1 MAMVLDE
8 LVLALGIDDKNFSA
22 GEQAVVAGLDRLTAV
37 MENVAQAFDTGEKKS
52 SEALDKTGKKAD
64 KTAKDMEAS
73 GKKAASFFSSI
84 RAQVLALAGVTLSLG
99 GLKSFVT
106 GFTSNLNQLATAA
119 DAFGMSAKSLDGW
132 TKAGEA
138 FGVSANEIVGAFS
151 RINDAKA
158 RLKSGLGLDP
168 QLQSLLLAVNQA
180 GANIDLG
187 RDGTEDIVR
196 KLAAAFPKLNKDQ
209 QQAYGSELGYGY
221 AAQQWFGSGHALRDV
236 DRFTARSGVDDQSI
250 AAARKFRQQ
259 WAEISQAFEKT
270 GYILFN
276 ALLPYIKQFNAWL
289 NDLANWMAQHPDEI
303 KAAVQGVFD
312 VLSNIVGVAG
322 EAANAVGGWQ
332 NAILLLVSASVGG
345 KLLSLFKGLSGALM
359 GPAGLIAALVALE
372 EFVVKPLEEKYPA
385 LKNNPVAD
393 ALNNLPF
400 SDKVEEWGKSARDW
414 VKDTFRINLPFSD
427 KVEEWG
433 KSAHDWVK
441 DTFGINL
448 PRGDGYGQGQAPT
461 QFAQSVRRPQPTKA
475 GEEMLAWLQ
484 PKLSKLEET
493 FGLPAGLLRSMVI
506 TESGGDTQAVSKAG
520 AKGPFQFMP
529 GTAKDFGLV
538 GDDVFDPEKS
548 AHAAARYMSQLLKM
562 FDGDLG
568 KALAAYNW
576 GQGNV
581 ERKGLGA
588 APQETREYVPKVLS
602 NLPQPGAGMAAQARQ
617 PLGGSQ
623 STITETTHIGT
634 LQVNSPADSTKGII
648 DDARQKINR
657 SSLVGAYASGVS
669 T

>member
-52 SEALDKTGKKAD
+52 SEALDKIGKKAD

-73 GKKAASFFSSI
+73 GKKAASFFSNI

-168 QLQSLLLAVNQA
+168 QLQSLLLAANQA

-196 KLAAAFPKLNKDQ
+196 KLAAAFPNLNKDQ

-289 NDLANWMAQHPDEI
+289 NDLASWMAQHPDEI

-312 VLSNIVGVAG
+312 VLSSIVGIAG

-372 EFVVKPLEEKYPA
+372 EFVVKPLEEKYLA
-385 LKNNPVAD
+385 LKDNPVAD
-393 ALNNLPF
+393 FLNNLPG
-400 SDKVEEWGKSARDW
+400 SDW
-414 VKDTFRINLPFSD
+414 VNELGKKLLPWRRD
-427 KVEEWG
+427 E
-433 KSAHDWVK
+433 AD
-441 DTFGINL
+441 
-448 PRGDGYGQGQAPT
+448 PA

-617 PLGGSQ
+617 PVGGSQ

>member
-64 KTAKDMEAS
+64 KTAKDMEVS

-168 QLQSLLLAVNQA
+168 QLQSLLLAANQA

-196 KLAAAFPKLNKDQ
+196 KLAAAFPNLNKDQ

-312 VLSNIVGVAG
+312 VLSSIVGVAG
-322 EAANAVGGWQ
+322 EAAKAAGGWQ

-385 LKNNPVAD
+385 LKDNPVAD
-393 ALNNLPF
+393 FINNLPG
-400 SDKVEEWGKSARDW
+400 SDW
-414 VKDTFRINLPFSD
+414 VNELGKKLLPWRRD
-427 KVEEWG
+427 E
-433 KSAHDWVK
+433 AD
-441 DTFGINL
+441 
-448 PRGDGYGQGQAPT
+448 AT
-461 QFAQSVRRPQPTKA
+461 QFAQSVRRPQATKA

-617 PLGGSQ
+617 PVGGSQ

>member
-168 QLQSLLLAVNQA
+168 QLQSLLLAANQA

-196 KLAAAFPKLNKDQ
+196 KLAAAFPNLNKDQ

-312 VLSNIVGVAG
+312 VLSSIVGVAG
-322 EAANAVGGWQ
+322 EAVKMVGGWQ
-332 NAILLLVSASVGG
+332 EAIVLLVSASVGG
-345 KLLSLFKGLSGALM
+345 KLLSLFQGLSGALM

-372 EFVVKPLEEKYPA
+372 EFVIKPLEEKYPA

-400 SDKVEEWGKSARDW
+400 SDKVEG
-414 VKDTFRINLPFSD
+414 
-427 KVEEWG
+427 WG

-529 GTAKDFGLV
+529 GTAKDFGLI

-617 PLGGSQ
+617 PVGGSQ

-634 LQVNSPADSTKGII
+634 LQVNSSADSTKGII

>member
-168 QLQSLLLAVNQA
+168 QLQSLLLAANQA

-196 KLAAAFPKLNKDQ
+196 KLAAAFPNLNKDQ

-372 EFVVKPLEEKYPA
+372 EFVIKPLEEKYPA

-400 SDKVEEWGKSARDW
+400 SDKVEG
-414 VKDTFRINLPFSD
+414 
-427 KVEEWG
+427 WG

-617 PLGGSQ
+617 PVGGSQ

-634 LQVNSPADSTKGII
+634 LQVNSPANSTKGII

>member
-168 QLQSLLLAVNQA
+168 QLQSLLLAANQA

-196 KLAAAFPKLNKDQ
+196 KLAAAFPNLNKDQ

-345 KLLSLFKGLSGALM
+345 KLLSLFNGLSGALM

-372 EFVVKPLEEKYPA
+372 EFVIKPLEEKYPA

-400 SDKVEEWGKSARDW
+400 SDKVEG
-414 VKDTFRINLPFSD
+414 
-427 KVEEWG
+427 WG

-617 PLGGSQ
+617 PVGGSQ

-634 LQVNSPADSTKGII
+634 LQVNSPANSTKGII

>member
-168 QLQSLLLAVNQA
+168 QLQSLLLAANQA

-196 KLAAAFPKLNKDQ
+196 KLAAAFPNLNKDQ

-372 EFVVKPLEEKYPA
+372 EFVIKPLEEKYPA

-400 SDKVEEWGKSARDW
+400 SDKVEG
-414 VKDTFRINLPFSD
+414 
-427 KVEEWG
+427 WG

-448 PRGDGYGQGQAPT
+448 PRGDGYGQDQAPT

-617 PLGGSQ
+617 PVGGSQ

>member
-1 MAMVLDE
+1 MVLDE

-196 KLAAAFPKLNKDQ
+196 KLAAAFPNLNKDQ

-400 SDKVEEWGKSARDW
+400 SDKVEG
-414 VKDTFRINLPFSD
+414 
-427 KVEEWG
+427 WG

>member
-168 QLQSLLLAVNQA
+168 QLQSLLLAANQA

-196 KLAAAFPKLNKDQ
+196 KLAAAFPNLNKDQ

-236 DRFTARSGVDDQSI
+236 DRFTARSGVDEQSI

-312 VLSNIVGVAG
+312 VLSSIVGVAG

-385 LKNNPVAD
+385 LKDNPVAD
-393 ALNNLPF
+393 FLNNLPG
-400 SDKVEEWGKSARDW
+400 SDW
-414 VKDTFRINLPFSD
+414 VNELGKKLLPWRRD
-427 KVEEWG
+427 E
-433 KSAHDWVK
+433 AD
-441 DTFGINL
+441 
-448 PRGDGYGQGQAPT
+448 PA

-617 PLGGSQ
+617 PVGGSQ

>member
-168 QLQSLLLAVNQA
+168 QLPSLLLAANQA

-196 KLAAAFPKLNKDQ
+196 KLAAAFPNLNKDQ

-221 AAQQWFGSGHALRDV
+221 AAQQWFGSGHALRDI

-289 NDLANWMAQHPDEI
+289 NDLASWMAQHPDEI

-312 VLSNIVGVAG
+312 VLSSIVGIAG

-372 EFVVKPLEEKYPA
+372 EFVIKPLEEKYPA

-393 ALNNLPF
+393 VLNNLPF
-400 SDKVEEWGKSARDW
+400 SDKVEG
-414 VKDTFRINLPFSD
+414 
-427 KVEEWG
+427 WG

-448 PRGDGYGQGQAPT
+448 PRGDGYGQDQAPT

-617 PLGGSQ
+617 PVGGSQ

>member
-168 QLQSLLLAVNQA
+168 QLQSLLLAANQA

-196 KLAAAFPKLNKDQ
+196 KLAAAFPNLNKDQ

-372 EFVVKPLEEKYPA
+372 EFVIKPLEEKYPA

-400 SDKVEEWGKSARDW
+400 SDKVEG
-414 VKDTFRINLPFSD
+414 
-427 KVEEWG
+427 WG

-448 PRGDGYGQGQAPT
+448 PRGDGYGQDQAPT

-617 PLGGSQ
+617 PVGGAQ

>member
-1 MAMVLDE
+1 MVLDE

-138 FGVSANEIVGAFS
+138 FGVNANEIVGAFS

-168 QLQSLLLAVNQA
+168 QLQSLLLAANQA

-196 KLAAAFPKLNKDQ
+196 KLAAAFPNLNKDQ

-303 KAAVQGVFD
+303 KAALQGVFD

-372 EFVVKPLEEKYPA
+372 EFVIKPLEEKYPA

-400 SDKVEEWGKSARDW
+400 SDKVEG
-414 VKDTFRINLPFSD
+414 
-427 KVEEWG
+427 WG

-448 PRGDGYGQGQAPT
+448 PRGDGYGQDQAPT

-617 PLGGSQ
+617 PVGGSQ

>member
-37 MENVAQAFDTGEKKS
+37 MENVAKAFDTGEKKS

-168 QLQSLLLAVNQA
+168 QLQSLLLAANQA

-196 KLAAAFPKLNKDQ
+196 KLAAAFPNLNKDQ

-312 VLSNIVGVAG
+312 VLSNIVGVG
-322 EAANAVGGWQ
+322 SEAANAVGGWQ

-372 EFVVKPLEEKYPA
+372 EFVIKPLEEKYPA

-400 SDKVEEWGKSARDW
+400 SDKVEG
-414 VKDTFRINLPFSD
+414 
-427 KVEEWG
+427 WG

-448 PRGDGYGQGQAPT
+448 PRGDGYGQDQAPT

-506 TESGGDTQAVSKAG
+506 TESGGDTQAISKAG

-588 APQETREYVPKVLS
+588 VPQETREYVPKVLS

-617 PLGGSQ
+617 PVGGSQ

-657 SSLVGAYASGVS
+657 SSFVGAYASGVS

>member
-1 MAMVLDE
+1 MVLDE

-168 QLQSLLLAVNQA
+168 QLQSLLLAANQA

-196 KLAAAFPKLNKDQ
+196 KLAAAFPNLNKDQ

-322 EAANAVGGWQ
+322 EAAKAVGGWQ

-385 LKNNPVAD
+385 LKDNPVAD
-393 ALNNLPF
+393 FLNNLPG
-400 SDKVEEWGKSARDW
+400 SDW
-414 VKDTFRINLPFSD
+414 VNELGKKLLPWRRD
-427 KVEEWG
+427 E
-433 KSAHDWVK
+433 AD
-441 DTFGINL
+441 
-448 PRGDGYGQGQAPT
+448 PA

-617 PLGGSQ
+617 PVGGSQ

>member
-1 MAMVLDE
+1 MVLDE

-168 QLQSLLLAVNQA
+168 QLQSLLLAANQA

-196 KLAAAFPKLNKDQ
+196 KLAAAFPNLNKDQ

-345 KLLSLFKGLSGALM
+345 KLLSLFNGLSGALM

-372 EFVVKPLEEKYPA
+372 EFVIKPLEEKYPA

-400 SDKVEEWGKSARDW
+400 SDKVEG
-414 VKDTFRINLPFSD
+414 
-427 KVEEWG
+427 WG

-617 PLGGSQ
+617 PVGGSQ

-634 LQVNSPADSTKGII
+634 LQVNSPANSTKGII

>member
-168 QLQSLLLAVNQA
+168 QLQSLLLAANQA

-196 KLAAAFPKLNKDQ
+196 KLAAAFPNLNKDQ

-372 EFVVKPLEEKYPA
+372 EFVIKPLEEKYPA

-400 SDKVEEWGKSARDW
+400 SDKVEG
-414 VKDTFRINLPFSD
+414 
-427 KVEEWG
+427 WG

-448 PRGDGYGQGQAPT
+448 PRGDGYGQDQAPT

-506 TESGGDTQAVSKAG
+506 TESGGETQAVSKAG

-529 GTAKDFGLV
+529 GTAQDFGLV

-617 PLGGSQ
+617 PVGGSQ

>member
-64 KTAKDMEAS
+64 KTAKDLEAS

-168 QLQSLLLAVNQA
+168 QLQSLLLAANQA

-196 KLAAAFPKLNKDQ
+196 KLAAAFPNLNKDQ

-322 EAANAVGGWQ
+322 EAAKAVGCWQ

-385 LKNNPVAD
+385 LKDNPVAD
-393 ALNNLPF
+393 FLNNLPG
-400 SDKVEEWGKSARDW
+400 SDW
-414 VKDTFRINLPFSD
+414 VNELGKKLLPWRRD
-427 KVEEWG
+427 E
-433 KSAHDWVK
+433 AD
-441 DTFGINL
+441 
-448 PRGDGYGQGQAPT
+448 PA

-617 PLGGSQ
+617 PVGGSQ

>member
-168 QLQSLLLAVNQA
+168 QLQSLLLAANQA

-196 KLAAAFPKLNKDQ
+196 KLAAAFPNLNKDQ

-236 DRFTARSGVDDQSI
+236 DRFTARSGVDEQSI

-372 EFVVKPLEEKYPA
+372 EFVIKPLEEKYPA

-400 SDKVEEWGKSARDW
+400 SDKVEG
-414 VKDTFRINLPFSD
+414 
-427 KVEEWG
+427 WG

-448 PRGDGYGQGQAPT
+448 PRGDGYGQDQAPT

-617 PLGGSQ
+617 PVGGSQ

>member
-168 QLQSLLLAVNQA
+168 QLQSLLLAANQA

-196 KLAAAFPKLNKDQ
+196 KLAAAFPNLNKDQ

-372 EFVVKPLEEKYPA
+372 EFVIKPLEEKYPA

-400 SDKVEEWGKSARDW
+400 SDKVEG
-414 VKDTFRINLPFSD
+414 
-427 KVEEWG
+427 WG

-506 TESGGDTQAVSKAG
+506 TESGGDPQAVSKAG

-617 PLGGSQ
+617 PVGGSQ

>member
-1 MAMVLDE
+1 VAMVLDE

-168 QLQSLLLAVNQA
+168 QLQSLLLAANQA

-196 KLAAAFPKLNKDQ
+196 KLAAAFPNLNKDQ

-372 EFVVKPLEEKYPA
+372 EFVIKPLEEKYPA

-400 SDKVEEWGKSARDW
+400 SDKVEG
-414 VKDTFRINLPFSD
+414 
-427 KVEEWG
+427 WG

-548 AHAAARYMSQLLKM
+548 AHAAARYMSQLLKI

-617 PLGGSQ
+617 PVGGSQ

>member
-22 GEQAVVAGLDRLTAV
+22 GEQAVVAGLDRLTAL

-168 QLQSLLLAVNQA
+168 QLQSLLLAANQA

-196 KLAAAFPKLNKDQ
+196 KLAAAFPNLNKDQ

-322 EAANAVGGWQ
+322 EAAKAVGGWQ

-385 LKNNPVAD
+385 LKDNPVAD
-393 ALNNLPF
+393 FLNNLPG
-400 SDKVEEWGKSARDW
+400 SDW
-414 VKDTFRINLPFSD
+414 VNELGKKLLPWRRD
-427 KVEEWG
+427 E
-433 KSAHDWVK
+433 AD
-441 DTFGINL
+441 
-448 PRGDGYGQGQAPT
+448 PA

-475 GEEMLAWLQ
+475 GEEMLALLQ

-506 TESGGDTQAVSKAG
+506 TESGGDTQAISKAG

-617 PLGGSQ
+617 PVGGSQ

>member
-1 MAMVLDE
+1 VAMVLDE

-168 QLQSLLLAVNQA
+168 QLQSLLLAANQA

-196 KLAAAFPKLNKDQ
+196 KLAAAFPNLNKDQ

-372 EFVVKPLEEKYPA
+372 EFVIKPLEEKYPA

-400 SDKVEEWGKSARDW
+400 SDKVEG
-414 VKDTFRINLPFSD
+414 
-427 KVEEWG
+427 WG

-448 PRGDGYGQGQAPT
+448 PRGDGYGQDQAPT

-617 PLGGSQ
+617 PVGGSQ

>member
-168 QLQSLLLAVNQA
+168 QLQSLLLAANQA

-196 KLAAAFPKLNKDQ
+196 KLAAAFPNLNKDQ

-259 WAEISQAFEKT
+259 WTEISQAFEKT

-372 EFVVKPLEEKYPA
+372 EFVIKPLEEKYPA

-400 SDKVEEWGKSARDW
+400 SDKVEG
-414 VKDTFRINLPFSD
+414 
-427 KVEEWG
+427 WG

-448 PRGDGYGQGQAPT
+448 PRGDGYGQDQAPT

-617 PLGGSQ
+617 PVGGSQ

>member
-168 QLQSLLLAVNQA
+168 QLQSLLLAANQA

-196 KLAAAFPKLNKDQ
+196 KLAAAFPNLNKDQ

-236 DRFTARSGVDDQSI
+236 DRFTARSGVDEQSI

-312 VLSNIVGVAG
+312 VLSNIVGVGG

-372 EFVVKPLEEKYPA
+372 EFVIKPLEEKYPA

-400 SDKVEEWGKSARDW
+400 SDKVEG
-414 VKDTFRINLPFSD
+414 
-427 KVEEWG
+427 WG

-448 PRGDGYGQGQAPT
+448 PRGDGYGQDQAPT

-617 PLGGSQ
+617 PVGGSQ

>member
-168 QLQSLLLAVNQA
+168 QLQSLLLAANQA

-196 KLAAAFPKLNKDQ
+196 KLAAAFPNLNKDQ

-372 EFVVKPLEEKYPA
+372 EFVIKPLEEKYPA

-400 SDKVEEWGKSARDW
+400 SDKVEG
-414 VKDTFRINLPFSD
+414 
-427 KVEEWG
+427 WG

-617 PLGGSQ
+617 PIGGSQ

>member
-1 MAMVLDE
+1 MVLDE

-168 QLQSLLLAVNQA
+168 QLQSLLLAANQA

-196 KLAAAFPKLNKDQ
+196 KLAAAFPNLNKDQ

-322 EAANAVGGWQ
+322 EAAKAVGGWQ

-385 LKNNPVAD
+385 LKDNPVAD
-393 ALNNLPF
+393 FLNNLPG
-400 SDKVEEWGKSARDW
+400 SDW
-414 VKDTFRINLPFSD
+414 VNELGKKLLPWRRD
-427 KVEEWG
+427 E
-433 KSAHDWVK
+433 AD
-441 DTFGINL
+441 
-448 PRGDGYGQGQAPT
+448 PA

-475 GEEMLAWLQ
+475 GEEMLALLQ

-506 TESGGDTQAVSKAG
+506 TESGGDTQAISKAG

-617 PLGGSQ
+617 PVGGSQ

>member
-168 QLQSLLLAVNQA
+168 QLPSLLLAANQA

-196 KLAAAFPKLNKDQ
+196 KLAAAFPNLNKDQ
-209 QQAYGSELGYGY
+209 QQAYGSELGYSY
-221 AAQQWFGSGHALRDV
+221 AAQQWFGSGHALRDI

-289 NDLANWMAQHPDEI
+289 NDLASWMAQHPDEI

-312 VLSNIVGVAG
+312 VLSSIVGIAG

-372 EFVVKPLEEKYPA
+372 EFVIKPLEEKYPA

-393 ALNNLPF
+393 VLNNLPF
-400 SDKVEEWGKSARDW
+400 SDKVEG
-414 VKDTFRINLPFSD
+414 
-427 KVEEWG
+427 WG

-448 PRGDGYGQGQAPT
+448 PRGDGYGQDQAPT

-617 PLGGSQ
+617 PVGGSQ

>member
-1 MAMVLDE
+1 
-8 LVLALGIDDKNFSA
+8 
-22 GEQAVVAGLDRLTAV
+22 

-196 KLAAAFPKLNKDQ
+196 KLAAAFPNLNKDQ

-400 SDKVEEWGKSARDW
+400 SDKVEG
-414 VKDTFRINLPFSD
+414 
-427 KVEEWG
+427 WG

-520 AKGPFQFMP
+520 AKGPFQLMP

>member
-196 KLAAAFPKLNKDQ
+196 KLAAAFPNLNKDQ

>member
-168 QLQSLLLAVNQA
+168 QLQSLLLAANQA

-196 KLAAAFPKLNKDQ
+196 KLAAAFPNLNKDQ

-312 VLSNIVGVAG
+312 VLSSIVGVAG

-385 LKNNPVAD
+385 LKDNPVAD
-393 ALNNLPF
+393 FLNNLPG
-400 SDKVEEWGKSARDW
+400 SDW
-414 VKDTFRINLPFSD
+414 VNELGKKLLPWRRD
-427 KVEEWG
+427 E
-433 KSAHDWVK
+433 AD
-441 DTFGINL
+441 
-448 PRGDGYGQGQAPT
+448 PA

-617 PLGGSQ
+617 PVGGAQ

>member
-22 GEQAVVAGLDRLTAV
+22 GEQVVVAGLDRLTAV

-168 QLQSLLLAVNQA
+168 QLQSLLLAANQA

-196 KLAAAFPKLNKDQ
+196 KLAAAFPNLNKDQ

-259 WAEISQAFEKT
+259 WTEISQAFEKT

-372 EFVVKPLEEKYPA
+372 EFVIKPLEEKYPA

-400 SDKVEEWGKSARDW
+400 SNKVEG
-414 VKDTFRINLPFSD
+414 
-427 KVEEWG
+427 WG

-448 PRGDGYGQGQAPT
+448 PRGDGYGQDQSPT

-506 TESGGDTQAVSKAG
+506 TESGGETQAVSKAG

-529 GTAKDFGLV
+529 GTAQDFGLV

-617 PLGGSQ
+617 PVGGSQ

-634 LQVNSPADSTKGII
+634 LQVNSPADSTNGII

>member
-1 MAMVLDE
+1 MVLDE

-64 KTAKDMEAS
+64 KTAKDLEAS

-168 QLQSLLLAVNQA
+168 QLQSLLLAANQA

-196 KLAAAFPKLNKDQ
+196 KLAAAFPNLNKDQ

-322 EAANAVGGWQ
+322 EAAKAVGGWQ

-385 LKNNPVAD
+385 LKDNPVAD
-393 ALNNLPF
+393 FLNNLPG
-400 SDKVEEWGKSARDW
+400 SDW
-414 VKDTFRINLPFSD
+414 VNELGKKLLPWRRD
-427 KVEEWG
+427 E
-433 KSAHDWVK
+433 AD
-441 DTFGINL
+441 
-448 PRGDGYGQGQAPT
+448 PA

-617 PLGGSQ
+617 PVGGSQ

>member
-168 QLQSLLLAVNQA
+168 QLQSLLLAANQA

-196 KLAAAFPKLNKDQ
+196 KLAAAFPNLNKDQ

-276 ALLPYIKQFNAWL
+276 SLLPYIKQFNAWL

-372 EFVVKPLEEKYPA
+372 EFVIKPLEEKYPA

-400 SDKVEEWGKSARDW
+400 SDKVEG
-414 VKDTFRINLPFSD
+414 
-427 KVEEWG
+427 WG

-448 PRGDGYGQGQAPT
+448 PRGDGYGQDQAPT

-588 APQETREYVPKVLS
+588 APQQTREYVPKVLS

-617 PLGGSQ
+617 PVGGSQ

>member
-64 KTAKDMEAS
+64 KTAKDLEAS

-168 QLQSLLLAVNQA
+168 QLQSLLLAANQA

-196 KLAAAFPKLNKDQ
+196 KLAAAFPNLNKDQ

-372 EFVVKPLEEKYPA
+372 EFVIKPLEEKYPA
-385 LKNNPVAD
+385 LKNNSVAD

-400 SDKVEEWGKSARDW
+400 SDKVEG
-414 VKDTFRINLPFSD
+414 
-427 KVEEWG
+427 WG
-433 KSAHDWVK
+433 KSAHDWVE

-448 PRGDGYGQGQAPT
+448 PRGDGYGQDQAPT

-617 PLGGSQ
+617 PVGGSQ

>member
-1 MAMVLDE
+1 MVLDE

-168 QLQSLLLAVNQA
+168 QLQSLLLAANQA

-196 KLAAAFPKLNKDQ
+196 KLAAAFPNLNKDQ

-236 DRFTARSGVDDQSI
+236 DRFTARSGVDEQSI

-312 VLSNIVGVAG
+312 VLSNIVGIAG

-372 EFVVKPLEEKYPA
+372 EFVIKPLEEKYPA

-400 SDKVEEWGKSARDW
+400 SDKVEG
-414 VKDTFRINLPFSD
+414 
-427 KVEEWG
+427 WG

-448 PRGDGYGQGQAPT
+448 PRGDGYGQDEAPT

-617 PLGGSQ
+617 PVGGSQ

>member
-1 MAMVLDE
+1 MVLDE
-8 LVLALGIDDKNFSA
+8 LVLALGIDDKNFNA

-168 QLQSLLLAVNQA
+168 QLQSLLLAANQA

-196 KLAAAFPKLNKDQ
+196 KLAAAFPNLNKDQ

-312 VLSNIVGVAG
+312 VLSSIVGIAG

-385 LKNNPVAD
+385 LKDNPVAD
-393 ALNNLPF
+393 FLNNLPG
-400 SDKVEEWGKSARDW
+400 SDW
-414 VKDTFRINLPFSD
+414 VNELGKKLLPWRRD
-427 KVEEWG
+427 E
-433 KSAHDWVK
+433 AD
-441 DTFGINL
+441 
-448 PRGDGYGQGQAPT
+448 PA

-617 PLGGSQ
+617 PVGGSQ

>member
-168 QLQSLLLAVNQA
+168 QLQSLLLAANQA

-196 KLAAAFPKLNKDQ
+196 KLAAAFPNLNKDQ

-385 LKNNPVAD
+385 LKDNPVAD
-393 ALNNLPF
+393 FLNNLPG
-400 SDKVEEWGKSARDW
+400 SDW
-414 VKDTFRINLPFSD
+414 VNELGKKLLPWRRDESD
-427 KVEEWG
+427 P
-433 KSAHDWVK
+433 A
-441 DTFGINL
+441 
-448 PRGDGYGQGQAPT
+448 
-461 QFAQSVRRPQPTKA
+461 QFAQSVRRPQATKA

-506 TESGGDTQAVSKAG
+506 TESGGDPQAVSKAG

-581 ERKGLGA
+581 ERKGLGV

-617 PLGGSQ
+617 PVGGSQ

>member
-168 QLQSLLLAVNQA
+168 QLQSLLLAANQA

-196 KLAAAFPKLNKDQ
+196 KLAAAFPNLNKDQ

-372 EFVVKPLEEKYPA
+372 EFVIKPLEEKYPA

-400 SDKVEEWGKSARDW
+400 SDKVEG
-414 VKDTFRINLPFSD
+414 
-427 KVEEWG
+427 WG

-617 PLGGSQ
+617 PVGGSQ

>member
-168 QLQSLLLAVNQA
+168 QLQSLLLAANQA

-196 KLAAAFPKLNKDQ
+196 KLAAAFPNLNKDQ

-312 VLSNIVGVAG
+312 VLSSIVGIAG

-372 EFVVKPLEEKYPA
+372 EFVIKPLEEKYPA

-400 SDKVEEWGKSARDW
+400 SDKVEG
-414 VKDTFRINLPFSD
+414 
-427 KVEEWG
+427 WG

-448 PRGDGYGQGQAPT
+448 PRGDGYGQDQAPT

-581 ERKGLGA
+581 ERKGLGS

-617 PLGGSQ
+617 PVGGSQ

>member
-106 GFTSNLNQLATAA
+106 GFTGNLNQLATAA

-168 QLQSLLLAVNQA
+168 QLQSLLLAANQA

-196 KLAAAFPKLNKDQ
+196 KLAAAFPNLNKDQ

-372 EFVVKPLEEKYPA
+372 EFVIKPLEEKYPA

-400 SDKVEEWGKSARDW
+400 SDKVEG
-414 VKDTFRINLPFSD
+414 
-427 KVEEWG
+427 WG

-506 TESGGDTQAVSKAG
+506 TESGGDPQAVSKAG

-617 PLGGSQ
+617 PVGGSQ

>member
-1 MAMVLDE
+1 MVLDE

-168 QLQSLLLAVNQA
+168 QLPSLLLAANQA

-196 KLAAAFPKLNKDQ
+196 KLAAAFPNLNKDQ

-221 AAQQWFGSGHALRDV
+221 AAQQWFGSGHALRDI

-289 NDLANWMAQHPDEI
+289 NDLASWMAQHPDEI

-312 VLSNIVGVAG
+312 VLSSIVGIAG

-372 EFVVKPLEEKYPA
+372 EFVIKPLEEKYPA

-393 ALNNLPF
+393 VLNNLPF
-400 SDKVEEWGKSARDW
+400 SDKVEG
-414 VKDTFRINLPFSD
+414 
-427 KVEEWG
+427 WG

-448 PRGDGYGQGQAPT
+448 PRGDGYGQDQAPT

-617 PLGGSQ
+617 PVGGSQ